1 MALWV
6 KGNELVATEPLGA
19 DTLERLVRMA
29 TRRSIVING
38 VALSAPELARLAG
51 DARASK
57 RPVWVGEP
65 LAGEFSARRRKK
77 ASGERAAEIVP
88 PSEVVPPPELAK
100 PLAAPPRADFKNSP
114 AVVRTHAEKVAEHA
128 ARRLSTL
135 TNLTEPDEVARRF
148 RAFLKLEE
156 ARLRIAHSM
165 GASGVWIARARS
177 RVLDVLVEQAFR
189 IAVEPFAP
197 DAEKNAGAALSVVA
211 LGGYGR
217 RELAPFSD
225 LDLLFLHTNRRPNET
240 RERIAHILQ
249 LLWDTG
255 LTVGHKQQGASE
267 SVLAARS
274 DTHFLTALFGAR
286 LVVGDGAHFER
297 LTRAFERDREDKS
310 RAFVAS
316 VLRERDLRRKKFG
329 TVACVQEPHVKESAG
344 GLRDMHTGVWAAFA
358 GFGCRTLEEACERG
372 LLTRAQ
378 LMRAEAA
385 HDFILRVRHE
395 AHWMSRRKTDR
406 LALDLQPALAARF
419 GYKDTTHLRASESFM
434 RDYYRSALEL
444 QRLGDSLLARA
455 SDGETRASRWFKRTR
470 RASADFAF
478 SIDGG
483 ELRFDGGA
491 PVFASDTS
499 LFFRAF
505 SFAQSASVPLS
516 PALRDAISNS
526 LYAVGAEFR
535 ASEAVARDFLGLL
548 RRRGATGC
556 ALRAMHETGF
566 LCRYLPEFGRLHLLI
581 QHDLYHHY
589 TVDEHTLRAA
599 EALDALACGT
609 EQTGA
614 AHFLCDVMRE
624 VEDPALLYLAVLL
637 HDIGKGRGSGHVAR
651 GARMAERIC
660 ARLGL
665 DAASA
670 SKVVALVEHHTLMA
684 HVSQRRDLNEPHTV
698 RDFARKVGD
707 VDMLGML
714 LLLTYAD
721 MSGVGPGVWS
731 EWKGALLKELYART
745 RAELIGPAAK
755 NFETGESARL
765 MEAVLSEVAGRVS
778 PVEVERHFAL
788 LPQRYAL
795 TTGAKSA
802 ATHIL
807 LSARLADEPFACDWS
822 ERASGAT
829 EFSLAARDR
838 RGLFADVAGALAAQG
853 IEILSADLHTRA
865 DGVAVDSLLLR
876 EAATGKPL
884 PEHRL
889 APIERAVKSAIEGA
903 SDVALLVER
912 WRTRNAPRRRPASTH
927 APPRATTRVIFD
939 NEASET
945 TTLVEVRAADEPGL
959 AYKIASALTA
969 RGLDIARARIATE
982 KADALD
988 VFYVTNG
995 DALKLTAEEMS
1006 ALEETLIEAIG
1017 RDNRETACDGTGGPL
1032 PVVPTAGRGA
1042 R

>member
-6 KGNELVATEPLGA
+6 KGNELVATEPLSA

-29 TRRSIVING
+29 ARRSIIING
-38 VALSAPELARLAG
+38 VALSAQELARLAV

-57 RPVWVGEP
+57 QPVWVGEP
-65 LAGEFSARRRKK
+65 LAVEFSARRRKK
-77 ASGERAAEIVP
+77 IEGKRAAAT
-88 PSEVVPPPELAK
+88 VPPPEVAK
-100 PLAAPPRADFKNSP
+100 PHTAPPRADFKNCP
-114 AVVRTHAEKVAEHA
+114 AVVRTHAEKVVAHA

-148 RAFLKLEE
+148 REFLKLEE
-156 ARLRIAHSM
+156 ARLRIARSL
-165 GASGVWIARARS
+165 GASGLWIARARS
-177 RVLDVLVEQAFR
+177 FVLDELVKQAFR

-197 DAEKNAGAALSVVA
+197 VAEKNAGASLTVVA

-240 RERIAHILQ
+240 RERIAHVLQ

-255 LTVGHKQQGASE
+255 LTVGHKQHGASE
-267 SVLAARS
+267 CVRAARS
-274 DTHFLTALFGAR
+274 DPHFLTALFGAR
-286 LVVGDGAHFER
+286 LVVGDEEHFER
-297 LTRAFERDREDKS
+297 LTRAFEREREDKS
-310 RAFVAS
+310 RAFIAS
-316 VLRERDLRRKKFG
+316 VLREQDLRRKKFG
-329 TVACVQEPHVKESAG
+329 AVACVQEPHVKESAG
-344 GLRDMHTGVWAAFA
+344 GLRDMHAATWAAFA
-358 GFGCRTLEEACERG
+358 GFGLRTLEEACERG
-372 LLTRAQ
+372 HLTRVQ

-395 AHWMSRRKTDR
+395 AHWMSGRKTDR

-419 GYKDTTHLRASESFM
+419 GYEDGAHLRASESFM
-434 RDYYRSALEL
+434 RDYYRNALEL
-444 QRLGDSLLARA
+444 QRLGDSMLARA
-455 SDGETRASRWFKRTR
+455 SDSETRASRWFKRTR
-470 RASADFAF
+470 RAPADFAF
-478 SIDGG
+478 SIEDG
-483 ELRFDGGA
+483 ELRFDGGP
-491 PVFASDTS
+491 PVFAADTS

-505 SFAQSASVPLS
+505 SFAQSAAVPLS
-516 PALRDAISNS
+516 PALRDAISHA

-535 ASEAVARDFLGLL
+535 ASKTVAREFLGLL

-566 LCRYLPEFGRLHLLI
+566 LCRYLPEFKRLHLLI

-599 EALDALACGT
+599 ESLDEIACGANKT
-609 EQTGA
+609 SAE
-614 AHFLCDVMRE
+614 HFLNRVMGE

-698 RDFARKVGD
+698 RGFARKVGST
-707 VDMLGML
+707 DMLGML

-721 MSGVGPGVWS
+721 LSGVGPGVWS

-745 RAELIGPAAK
+745 RVELIGPAAK
-755 NFETGESARL
+755 SFEPDESARFK
-765 MEAVLSEVAGRVS
+765 EAVVKELAGRTS

-795 TTGAKSA
+795 TTEAKSA

-807 LSARLADEPFACDWS
+807 LNARLADEPFVCDWS

-829 EFSLAARDR
+829 GFALAARDR

-853 IEILSADLHTRA
+853 VEILSADLHTRA

-876 EAATGKPL
+876 EASTGEPL
-884 PEHRL
+884 PRHRL
-889 APIERAVKSAIEGA
+889 APIERAVKSAVEGA

-912 WRTRNAPRRRPASTH
+912 WRTRNAPRRPPASKH
-927 APPRATTRVIFD
+927 APLRPPTRVLFD
-939 NEASET
+939 NEASEAA
-945 TTLVEVRAADEPGL
+945 TLVEVRAADEPGL
-959 AYKIASALTA
+959 AYKIASAITA
-969 RGLDIARARIATE
+969 QGLDIARARITTE

-995 DALKLTAEEMS
+995 DGQKLTDAETS
-1006 ALEETLIEAIG
+1006 ALEETLVEAIG
-1017 RDNRETACDGTGGPL
+1017 KDNRETARDGTGRPR
-1032 PVVPTAGRGA
+1032 PVVPTAGSEA